1 MSGQGWNDYERAAD
15 KGPLAFGLKVFF
27 GLVIFSI
34 VTSVVGYGLG
44 WFSSAAEVAKDEFGP
59 KAALAKYEWFKDAA
73 AQLDKKQA
81 DIKVYQSRLDEIER
95 SYMNEPRSKWT
106 REDREQ
112 YNTWSS
118 EVAGVKASYNSLAA
132 EYNAQM
138 AKFNWRFANAGDLP
152 KGADSPLPRE
162 YPAYIEQ

>member
-1 MSGQGWNDYERAAD
+1 MRQGWQDYERAAD
-15 KGPLAFGLKVFF
+15 KGPLSLMLKVFF
-27 GLVIFSI
+27 GLVIFGI
-34 VTSVVGYGLG
+34 VTSVVGYSLG
-44 WFSSAAEVAKDEFGP
+44 WFGEAATVAQEEFGP
-59 KAALAKYEWFKDAA
+59 KAMLTKYEWFKDAS

-81 DIKVYQSRLDEIER
+81 DIKVYESRLR
-95 SYMNEPRSKWT
+95 SVEEGYPPGASRSSWN

-112 YNTWSS
+112 HNVWAS

-152 KGADSPLPRE
+152 KGADRVLPRE